1 MDEEPGRAPQDPTP
15 SGQPAAASAPPSQ
28 PPPPPGPA
36 PESSERKPFFSRPG
50 ALLGGALVLGLVG
63 GLLGGYLGQL
73 AGSARAPGAAETPG
87 AAEAPVASG
96 GAESQGFCDAETV
109 ANAVLP
115 SVVTIN
121 VVSETGG
128 GVGTGSIIRDD
139 GYILTNNH
147 VVADAAGGARIVVTF
162 SNGQQ
167 VSASLVGRS
176 QQADI
181 AVIKVEAGE
190 TLPTITTGDSD
201 EVAVGQPVVALGA
214 PLGLSGSVTAGIV
227 SALGRDVPVP
237 ADDGSTAVLAGAIQ
251 TDAAINPGNS
261 GGALVDC
268 DGAQIGVNSA
278 IATVPNA
285 AGQSGGGSVGIG
297 FSVPIN
303 LAMSLAE
310 QLIETGNVSY
320 PYLGMQ
326 VVVIPQDVAAQFNT
340 APGLYV
346 ESVTAGGPAEQA
358 GIQSGDIITA
368 LDGQPATSA
377 AVLTKLK
384 LTKKVGDTV
393 EVEYLRG
400 TETGSTTLTLSETP

>member
-1 MDEEPGRAPQDPTP
+1 MDEVPGRAPQDPTP
-15 SGQPAAASAPPSQ
+15 SGQPAAASAPP
-28 PPPPPGPA
+28 PPPSPPGPA
-36 PESSERKPFFSRPG
+36 PAASGGTPFFSRPG
-50 ALLGGALVLGLVG
+50 ALLGGALVLGLLG

-73 AGSARAPGAAETPG
+73 GGSATEPAGVQTSEPSG
-87 AAEAPVASG
+87 APVASG
-96 GAESQGFCDAETV
+96 GADAQGFCDAEAV

-139 GYILTNNH
+139 GHILTNNH
-147 VVADAAGGARIVVTF
+147 VVADAVSGARIVVTF

-167 VSASLVGRS
+167 ASASLVGRS

-181 AVIKVEAGE
+181 AVIKVEAAE

-268 DGAQIGVNSA
+268 DGELIGVNSA

-285 AGQSGGGSVGIG
+285 AGQTGGGSVGIG
-297 FSVPIN
+297 FAVPIN
-303 LAMSLAE
+303 LAISLAE

-346 ESVTAGGPAEQA
+346 EGVTAGGPAEQA
-358 GIQSGDIITA
+358 GLQSGDIITA
-368 LDGQPATSA
+368 LDGEPATSA

-393 EVEYLRG
+393 EVDYLRG